1 MRAGELRTI
10 AAVCRAVP
18 ANPPRSFREAIQFVW
33 FTQLG
38 GILSENPLALN
49 PGRFDQ
55 YMDPYYEADLAAG
68 SITADEPRSL
78 STPSGSSTPNGSGP
92 FPPTP
97 PTISRATT
105 SSRT

>member
-1 MRAGELRTI
+1 MRPTAWPKPNRTPPGPPSC
-10 AAVCRAVP
+10 VSSPKNCRRVP
-18 ANPPRSFREAIQFVW
+18 AHPPKTFWQAAQFVW

-68 SITADEPRSL
+68 RLAPDFAQELIEALWLKYSQGGALGTSL
-78 STPSGSSTPNGSGP
+78 
-92 FPPTP
+92 
-97 PTISRATT
+97 
-105 SSRT
+105 